1 MMVFSKRFTLVM
13 LYRDQQKRRGC
24 LLSYSRAEPG
34 RELTQP
40 RPRLLAEPCTSSQI
54 QSLMPH
60 GISHVTTRQ
69 AVSLLSLVSPGQS
82 QKEDIPTL
90 NDYIGVKSVALVPT
104 EVIEMRTR
112 TLSPQPSVRQ
122 MLRRKSFQPIP
133 SFLPAIILPSFN
145 PPRRQSGGAGRG
157 GEVAHMMDS
166 GQETVQSWG
175 LR

>member
-1 MMVFSKRFTLVM
+1 
-13 LYRDQQKRRGC
+13 
-24 LLSYSRAEPG
+24 
-34 RELTQP
+34 
-40 RPRLLAEPCTSSQI
+40 
-54 QSLMPH
+54 MPH

-90 NDYIGVKSVALVPT
+90 NDYIGVKSVALAPT

-112 TLSPQPSVRQ
+112 TSSPQPSASVRQ

-145 PPRRQSGGAGRG
+145 PPPHASAAAGRG
-157 GEVAHMMDS
+157 RAE
-166 GQETVQSWG
+166 
-175 LR
+175 R

>member
-1 MMVFSKRFTLVM
+1 M
-13 LYRDQQKRRGC
+13 
-24 LLSYSRAEPG
+24 
-34 RELTQP
+34 
-40 RPRLLAEPCTSSQI
+40 CTSSQI
-54 QSLMPH
+54 QSPMPH

-133 SFLPAIILPSFN
+133 SFLPAIIPPSFN
-145 PPRRQSGGAGRG
+145 PPPQRQSGGAGQG